1 MSVRKEQALV
11 EKETKP
17 TNLAAA
23 QPHTVKQNRRVSL
36 SNHHW
41 HLISLDALLNMSLP
55 VVNVSVNYAE
65 EKGARLHDALGLATD
80 ALSAEKIK
88 DFLEKFQGQK
98 DVTRG
103 IEDMDLSDGN
113 RDSNQRLG
121 KYKAQLVRPKL
132 NNY

>member
-65 EKGARLHDALGLATD
+65 EKGARNNEENKDTPELRAV
-80 ALSAEKIK
+80 SA
-88 DFLEKFQGQK
+88 FLK
-98 DVTRG
+98 
-103 IEDMDLSDGN
+103 
-113 RDSNQRLG
+113 
-121 KYKAQLVRPKL
+121 
-132 NNY
+132 